1 MRALEAR
8 GGTETAAALRLAL
21 DTAERL
27 SRVRQVVFLT
37 DGAVGNEE
45 GLFRLIRER
54 LGDSRLFTVGIGS
67 APNSHFM
74 TKAAQLGGGTFTY
87 IGRIEEVRAKMGE
100 LFAKL
105 EAPVLKDVQA
115 HWPEGV
121 QVEAWP
127 ARLPDLYAGEP
138 LVLVARLDKLDGELR
153 VRGQRDGSAWEARVP
168 LEKHAAATGL
178 GSVWAREK
186 ITALVDSLRE
196 GASETVV
203 RSGVIELAQAHRLV
217 TRYTSFVAVDKPPV
231 RASEE
236 ALKLAEVPTLLPEGW
251 QYDKVFGELPRGAT
265 DSRRAL
271 FLGMLALLLAVG
283 ALRLRA
289 KPW

>member
-1 MRALEAR
+1 
-8 GGTETAAALRLAL
+8 
-21 DTAERL
+21 L
-27 SRVRQVVFLT
+27 SEVKRDELLLC
-37 DGAVGNEE
+37 DGAE
-45 GLFRLIRER
+45 
-54 LGDSRLFTVGIGS
+54 
-67 APNSHFM
+67 
-74 TKAAQLGGGTFTY
+74 QLT
-87 IGRIEEVRAKMGE
+87 
-100 LFAKL
+100 
-105 EAPVLKDVQA
+105 
-115 HWPEGV
+115 
-121 QVEAWP
+121 
-127 ARLPDLYAGEP
+127 
-138 LVLVARLDKLDGELR
+138 RLDKLAGELR

-168 LEKHAAATGL
+168 LEEHATATGL

-186 ITALVDSLRE
+186 VTALVDSLRE

-203 RSGVIELAQAHRLV
+203 RSHVIELAQAHRLV
-217 TRYTSFVAVDKPPV
+217 TKYTSFVAVDKTPV